1 MTNKIMY
8 PPYTYVFIPDD
19 EISLSIE
26 EIKVWR
32 SKYTYEEY
40 GRRLT
45 IQVLT

>member
-1 MTNKIMY
+1 MTTHY
-8 PPYTYVFIPDD
+8 SYTYVFIPDD

-26 EIKVWR
+26 EMKAWK
-32 SKYTYEEY
+32 SQHYYEEY